1 MEPTLVHEPRMNLR
15 RPPTHALG
23 HAFALWLALA
33 VAAPAAHAH
42 GPDDFEAPA
51 ARVPARTLVIQRI
64 EFAGLSR
71 TPVERAERAAA
82 LTLPATASVEVIE
95 SATARL
101 RSSGLF
107 RAIDVRTK
115 PGDEPGQIVLVFDVQ
130 ESRPH
135 LRFGL
140 GYEDFSSWYV
150 MPAQLNADN
159 LTGHGEALR
168 LSARVGYRVAGLD
181 LTLRRPA
188 GESALDFWELRL
200 RGESVDRIYYLDST
214 ETRHHL
220 DRGGVDLRIGRAIGR
235 SLAMEAW
242 IGADNTKPDSSAY
255 VYSDRASLGRN
266 KGDEVPFASLP
277 PQIQRD
283 LGERGQGRLGAALVL
298 DRRAGAGMEMHGA
311 WARASGEGAYSEL
324 GDFASWQADARAYAA
339 VAPGVQLAARL
350 RAGAVSA
357 GAPFYERFS
366 VGGLYTVRGYPSQSL
381 SPPQGTLNLGAASV
395 ELRHVWWGPSSNP
408 RFTGIAFLDGATGWN
423 RAAPSTR
430 DISWGAGFGVRARV
444 PWLGQVGIDVARPL
458 SRSPV
463 DEAFHVN
470 GSLGWAF

>member
-1 MEPTLVHEPRMNLR
+1 MNPTLVHEPRMNLR
-15 RPPTHALG
+15 RQPTRARC

-33 VAAPAAHAH
+33 GAAPVAQAH

-51 ARVPARTLVIQRI
+51 ARVPARTLTIERI

-82 LTLPATASVEVIE
+82 LALPATASVEVIE
-95 SATARL
+95 AATARL
-101 RSSGLF
+101 RASGLF

-115 PGDEPGQIVLVFDVQ
+115 PAGEPGRIVLVFEVQ

-220 DRGGVDLRIGRAIGR
+220 DRGGLDLRIGRALGR
-235 SLAMEAW
+235 SLAM
-242 IGADNTKPDSSAY
+242 
-255 VYSDRASLGRN
+255 
-266 KGDEVPFASLP
+266 
-277 PQIQRD
+277 
-283 LGERGQGRLGAALVL
+283 
-298 DRRAGAGMEMHGA
+298 
-311 WARASGEGAYSEL
+311 
-324 GDFASWQADARAYAA
+324 
-339 VAPGVQLAARL
+339 
-350 RAGAVSA
+350 
-357 GAPFYERFS
+357 
-366 VGGLYTVRGYPSQSL
+366 
-381 SPPQGTLNLGAASV
+381 
-395 ELRHVWWGPSSNP
+395 
-408 RFTGIAFLDGATGWN
+408 
-423 RAAPSTR
+423 
-430 DISWGAGFGVRARV
+430 
-444 PWLGQVGIDVARPL
+444 
-458 SRSPV
+458 
-463 DEAFHVN
+463 
-470 GSLGWAF
+470 